1 MKRTR
6 IVQAA
11 VLVAVA
17 AIITSCSS
25 GRQYFRPYYHPGPQA
40 NFSLIINPSPAY
52 VVHRSPDGRYYYR
65 LPNGYTYWRGYDQRY
80 YLDRRYMSKKY
91 YQHGQY
97 RDWRSN
103 GRSRHR

>member
-1 MKRTR
+1 MKTTR

-25 GRQYFRPYYHPGPQA
+25 GREYYSAPPRTQA
-40 NFSLIINPSPAY
+40 NFSLIINPSPSY
-52 VVHRSPDGRYYYR
+52 VVRRSPDGRYFYR
-65 LPNGYTYWRGYDQRY
+65 LPNGYTYWRGADQRY

-91 YQHGQY
+91 YHHNQY
-97 RDWRSN
+97 NDWRSY
-103 GRSRHR
+103 GRRSR

>member
-25 GRQYFRPYYHPGPQA
+25 GRQYSRPYSPGPQA

-65 LPNGYTYWRGYDQRY
+65 LPNGYIYWRGYDQRY
-80 YLDRRYMSKKY
+80 YLDRRYINKRN

-97 RDWRSN
+97 RDWRYN
-103 GRSRHR
+103 GRRHR